1 MANENHKLNVF
12 PVFFKVAGKRAL
24 VVGDGAEAMAKA
36 RLLGESNVAVRLVS
50 EKPSPELAAFM
61 ERAGIEHVGAGF
73 EPSQVAGSILVFAAT
88 GNADQDHEIVAAARS
103 MNIPAN
109 AVDRP
114 EICDFFTPAI
124 VNRAPIA
131 VAIGSE
137 GTGPVL
143 TQMIRSRIEAILP
156 HSTGAVARLA
166 SLYRVAVDHLVPR
179 GVTRRRF
186 WQTFFGGEVAR
197 LVKRGEMPAARRAA
211 TRLLKGARPETAK
224 VTIIPFR
231 AGEPDLLTLRA
242 VRAMQEADIL
252 VFLSDA
258 DRLVITMGRR
268 DAERIELP
276 AETLPSELAISIAA
290 LATDGRL
297 VAALLDP
304 DKARNE
310 SLASELSRLGVDT
323 AIQPGIDAEGA
334 VRNRSNI
341 AA

>member
-36 RLLGESNVAVRLVS
+36 RLLGESNVAVKLIS
-50 EKPSPELAAFM
+50 EKPSPELKAFA
-61 ERAGIEHVGAGF
+61 ENAGIEHVIAGF
-73 EPSQVAGSILVFAAT
+73 DPSQVSGSILVFAAT
-88 GNADQDHEIVAAARS
+88 GNAGQDHEIVAVSRS

-114 EICDFFTPAI
+114 ELCDFFTPAI

-143 TQMIRSRIEAILP
+143 TQMIRSRVEAILP

-197 LVKRGEMPAARRAA
+197 LVELGEMPAARRAA
-211 TRLLKGARPETAK
+211 TRLLKGARPEVAK

-242 VRAMQEADIL
+242 VRAMQEADTL
-252 VFLSDA
+252 AFLSDT

-268 DAERIELP
+268 DAERVEFR
-276 AETLPSELAISIAA
+276 AETPMSELAASIAS
-290 LATDGRL
+290 LASDGRL
-297 VAALLDP
+297 VAALLNTDNG
-304 DKARNE
+304 RNE
-310 SLASELSRLGVDT
+310 LLASELSRLGVDT
-323 AIQPGIDAEGA
+323 AIQPGVDDEGA
-334 VRNRSNI
+334 IGNRSNL